1 MEQSVL
7 ISYLPEPEK
16 HPLWDGIK
24 ALLQTAADRGGFR
37 VWDNGDLVWLAIDD
51 GIIIGAAT
59 TRLLTNGNTELMH
72 VAGTRFKEWVPQMEH
87 IICEWSRN
95 CGAYAVQSRGRNG
108 WQRLNKSWGWEVIGK
123 RDGLTLY
130 EKEL

>member
-1 MEQSVL
+1 MEQSLV
-7 ISYLPEPEK
+7 ISWLPDPEN
-16 HPLWDGIK
+16 HPLWDDIK

-37 VWDNGDLVWLAIDD
+37 VWDDGDLVWLAIDN
-51 GIIIGAAT
+51 GVVIGAAT
-59 TRLLTNGNTELMH
+59 TRHLNNGNTELMH
-72 VAGTRFKEWVPQMEH
+72 VAGTRFKEWVPEMES
-87 IICEWSRN
+87 IICEWSRKL
-95 CGAYAVQSRGRNG
+95 GANAVQSRGRSG

>member
-1 MEQSVL
+1 MI
-7 ISYLPEPEK
+7 ISWMPDPEK
-16 HPLWDGIK
+16 IPIWEQIK
-24 ALLQTAADRGGFR
+24 ALLKTAADRGNFR
-37 VWDNGDLVWLAIDD
+37 VWDDGDLLWVAIED

-59 TRLLTNGNTELMH
+59 TRLLTNTNAELMH
-72 VAGTRFKEWVPQMEH
+72 VAGTRFREWVPEMERVV
-87 IICEWSRN
+87 CEWARN